1 LCKIANEYIE
11 VTIKED
17 GAELT
22 SIKYK
27 DTEYLWNGDPVY
39 WKRHAPVLF
48 PIVGMLK
55 ENKYKIDGKEF
66 SMSQHG
72 FARDMKFSIVEAN
85 ITSVSL
91 LLKSDLETKEK
102 YPFDFELYIT
112 YKLKGREVITEY
124 KVVNIG
130 DKEMF
135 FSIGAHPAFSCPIK
149 NSKAFSGY
157 YIEFEKEETQQ
168 KRYVEDGL
176 SVSSNE
182 PFLRNERFI
191 KLSKNSFDD
200 DAMVFKNLNS
210 KKVWLKLEDS
220 NKSICVK
227 FGGFPYLGIWSKK
240 EGAPFIC
247 IEPWYGIADNNSH
260 DGDFTKKEGIMN
272 LGVNRS
278 FECNYS
284 IEVE

>member
-1 LCKIANEYIE
+1 MYKIANEYIE
-11 VTIKED
+11 ATIKEE

-22 SIKYK
+22 SIRYK
-27 DTEYLWNGDPVY
+27 DSEYLWNGDPTY

-55 ENKYKIDGKEF
+55 ENKYRIDNKEF

-72 FARDMKFSIVEAN
+72 FARDMKFNIVEAN
-85 ITSVSL
+85 DTTITL
-91 LLKSDLETKEK
+91 LLRSNLETKEK

-112 YKLKGREVITEY
+112 YKLNKKEVTAEY

-149 NSKAFSGY
+149 NSKAFLGY
-157 YIEFEKEETQQ
+157 YIEFEKEETQP
-168 KRYVEDGL
+168 KMYVENGL
-176 SVSSNE
+176 SVSTNK
-182 PFLRNERFI
+182 PFLENEKII
-191 KLSKNSFDD
+191 KLSTNSFDD

-210 KKVWLKLEDS
+210 KKVWLRSEES

-227 FGGFPYLGIWSKK
+227 FEGFPYLGIWSKK

-247 IEPWYGIADNNSH
+247 IEPWHGLADSNSH
-260 DGDFTKKEGIMN
+260 DGDLIKKEGVIN
-272 LGVNRS
+272 LGFNKS